1 MSSSA
6 SARFLSIATAKGKA
20 LGKSESSDQVRL
32 RDLEDEALM
41 ARLQAGEL
49 GALEALYDRYAGLLL
64 GISTRLLR
72 NPTEAED
79 VVQETFFYL
88 FRKHS
93 AFKISKGSVRSW
105 LVMVTYSR
113 ALDCCRQL
121 KNRYQ
126 FNDGDPRRSVLN
138 IIASSDHGPEKLG
151 ELSYWRSLLLEAFLD
166 LSVEQRD
173 TLRMHFFEGYTLL
186 EISQKVGHPLG
197 NIRNYYYRGLER
209 LRKRLLK
216 EQ

>member
-1 MSSSA
+1 
-6 SARFLSIATAKGKA
+6 
-20 LGKSESSDQVRL
+20 
-32 RDLEDEALM
+32 M
-41 ARLQAGEL
+41 ARLQAGDL
-49 GALEALYDRYAGLLL
+49 AGLEALYDRYAGLLL

-79 VVQETFFYL
+79 IVQETFFYL
-88 FRKHS
+88 FRKHGS
-93 AFKISKGSVRSW
+93 FEISKGSVRSW
-105 LVMVTYSR
+105 LVMVAYSK
-113 ALDCCRQL
+113 ALDCCRQF

-126 FNDGDPRRSVLN
+126 MNDADPRRSVLN
-138 IIASSDHGPEKLG
+138 IVTSSDRGPEKLC

-209 LRKRLLK
+209 LRKRLSKVTSSPQK
-216 EQ
+216 EK